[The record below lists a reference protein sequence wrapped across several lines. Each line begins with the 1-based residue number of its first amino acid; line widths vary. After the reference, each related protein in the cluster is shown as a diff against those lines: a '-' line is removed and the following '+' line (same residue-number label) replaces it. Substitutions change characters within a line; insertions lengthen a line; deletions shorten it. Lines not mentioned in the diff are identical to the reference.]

1 MVFCCN
7 LIFDINSSEQFDVS
21 LLLRSG
27 ATSRRHAKQSQGTR
41 NLTLTSRQQAPIS
54 PHHNPL
60 PLRRDQTKQLYV
72 YLSPRSA
79 RLQTTMNSVRAATSA
94 SRTALTASARTA
106 APRRAFS
113 QSQTKRS
120 GHGPS
125 YDPPSGWLF
134 GVKPGEQYEK
144 EGWEN
149 AMYWGFG
156 GACAFGVVAY
166 AFKPDTRYVQIL
178 CRREMDGDG
187 AGWVKRWNRREGL

>member
-1 MVFCCN
+1 
-7 LIFDINSSEQFDVS
+7 
-21 LLLRSG
+21 
-27 ATSRRHAKQSQGTR
+27 
-41 NLTLTSRQQAPIS
+41 
-54 PHHNPL
+54 
-60 PLRRDQTKQLYV
+60 
-72 YLSPRSA
+72 
-79 RLQTTMNSVRAATSA
+79 MNSVRAATRA

-113 QSQTKRS
+113 LSQTKRS

-166 AFKPDTRYVQIL
+166 AFKPDTSIQTWALEEARRRLEAEGIL
-178 CRREMDGDG
+178 ADPDT
-187 AGWVKRWNRREGL
+187 VKKE